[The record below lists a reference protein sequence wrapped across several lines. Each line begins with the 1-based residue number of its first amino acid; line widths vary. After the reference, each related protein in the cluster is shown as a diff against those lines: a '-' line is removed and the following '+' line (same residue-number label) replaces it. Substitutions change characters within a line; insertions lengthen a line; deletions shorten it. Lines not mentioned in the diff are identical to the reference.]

1 MILKKKK
8 KRIVYIW
15 NNVRLYRPLCV
26 WPYTNFVIQNQSQS
40 HKSVKMDNS
49 CSWIEAIISAKKIAA
64 SPKKVTETLK
74 INPHKEKQFWNGQP
88 HYYLCL
94 IFLTKEKIIQ
104 LVQIGNTSFWRKFSD
119 FLLINIFFSWVC
131 PQKHFFV
138 KRASSY
144 NTTNVCT
151 RSELEF
157 YVNMF
162 QDE

>member
-1 MILKKKK
+1 MF
-8 KRIVYIW
+8 YIW
-15 NNVRLYRPLCV
+15 NTVRLYRPLCV

-88 HYYLCL
+88 HYYWCF
-94 IFLTKEKIIQ
+94 IFLLNEKIIQ
-104 LVQIGNTSFWRKFSD
+104 SVQILKHFQFDENSLISFD
-119 FLLINIFFSWVC
+119 FFSWVC
-131 PQKHFFV
+131 PKKHFFV